1 VLPRDEGPPGV
12 PITRLRCEMGVD
24 QRVRSHE
31 LACEKPYRVMVAD
44 PDRDG
49 EELSLAHRLVPT
61 PPQLFSMREE
71 EDGRLEGGR
80 S

>member
-1 VLPRDEGPPGV
+1 
-12 PITRLRCEMGVD
+12 
-24 QRVRSHE
+24 
-31 LACEKPYRVMVAD
+31 MVAD